1 MKNSFINLGGNQLD
15 EKGLC
20 ALIIRQLSRGNE
32 KVKNNMINYHMRE
45 IKNVSEMLV
54 SALGGHV
61 VGAREFNAYFY
72 ETVNKLGY
80 STSQLT
86 TPNTESMGRTIHF

>member
-1 MKNSFINLGGNQLD
+1 MENSFINLGGNQFD

-20 ALIIRQLSRGNE
+20 ALIIRQLSGGNE
-32 KVKNNMINYHMRE
+32 KVKNNMINYHMGE
-45 IKNVSEMLV
+45 IKNVSEALV
-54 SALGGHV
+54 SVLGGHF

-86 TPNTESMGRTIHF
+86 TPSTESIGRTIHF